1 MQSSIKEFFTTEM
14 IVTFILAGL
23 AVLIMLIKKYALSEA
38 YNKSY
43 SECKDTPDKNKCYI
57 GYFLDVISILLILG
71 AVGLLLWSMYKDS
84 KTPTVLKQGEVL
96 EASILEASTIP
107 LVKADRFRMFS

>member
-1 MQSSIKEFFTTEM
+1 MKEFFTTEM

-23 AVLIMLIKKYALSEA
+23 AVLIMLIKKYGLSA
-38 YNKSY
+38 DYNKSY
-43 SECKDTPDKNKCYI
+43 EECNESSTKTKCYI
-57 GYFLDVISILLILG
+57 GYSLDVISILLILG